1 MSEQRHKTISEL
13 EQENRSLQETIR
25 QRDEFIRFTIGRYLT
40 DEVLEEILKNQNV
53 VIGGERRNVTMMFAD
68 IRNSTRLSEE
78 MDAADFIRLLNHFLE
93 EMIEIINS
101 WRGNILEFEGDAIV
115 TVFGAPQPNED
126 AAMSAVACAVA
137 MQRRMPAVN
146 GWNRE
151 QGFPEIS
158 IGIGIHTGEAILGNI
173 GSQVRTKYDM
183 IGRNV
188 NLAARIQSYAAG
200 GQILISDETLS
211 EAGERVIVNKN
222 GTKVERPKGI
232 QSDITMHDVIGF
244 GTRQVPVIAV

>member
-151 QGFPEIS
+151 QGFPEIR
-158 IGIGIHTGEAILGNI
+158 
-173 GSQVRTKYDM
+173 GSHSGKYRLS
-183 IGRNV
+183 GP
-188 NLAARIQSYAAG
+188 Y
-200 GQILISDETLS
+200 QI
-211 EAGERVIVNKN
+211 
-222 GTKVERPKGI
+222 
-232 QSDITMHDVIGF
+232 
-244 GTRQVPVIAV
+244 

>member
-173 GSQVRTKYDM
+173 GSQV
-183 IGRNV
+183 
-188 NLAARIQSYAAG
+188 YAAG

-232 QSDITMHDVIGF
+232 QSEITMHDIIGF